1 MTDDLPPAYIAPT
14 TLKLMSEKR
23 VNYLECLFHPVKDK
37 PDTVFCLVCKLV
49 HGKDKTYGTKS
60 KTSWMVHAK
69 HKDHCIDHPSHE
81 QWKQQSAK
89 NKKFFVRMGRWP
101 TAQELQIPEPSFNEP
116 EEALPAPLPSQATS
130 KSEHKKAT
138 LYQYFGTRPSAD
150 ADEHLTFAAPL
161 VEWLVLHGVPHA
173 SLCEPTFLN
182 ATSLKASSF
191 GSKNTAKR
199 IGTSCI

>member
-1 MTDDLPPAYIAPT
+1 
-14 TLKLMSEKR
+14 
-23 VNYLECLFHPVKDK
+23 
-37 PDTVFCLVCKLV
+37 
-49 HGKDKTYGTKS
+49 
-60 KTSWMVHAK
+60 
-69 HKDHCIDHPSHE
+69 
-81 QWKQQSAK
+81 
-89 NKKFFVRMGRWP
+89 MGRWP

-173 SLCEPTFLN
+173 ALCEPTFRVILEGKFVRFKKYGKTN
-182 ATSLKASSF
+182 CFAQTAQNRTGVLYLPLPTFVPTGREAS
-191 GSKNTAKR
+191 
-199 IGTSCI
+199 